1 MAKGDLGIDL
11 GTASFIVYQKG
22 KGIVLY
28 EPSVVTVSRKT
39 GEIIA
44 VGEDARKMIGK
55 THKDLVAIKPMK
67 DGVIANYKVI
77 EAVLREFF
85 KRTIGKF
92 KFFKPEVVIGVPT
105 KITSVEKRAVFEAS
119 ISAGAR
125 KVHIVS
131 EPLAAAIGAGI
142 DVTKSEGSMVIDIG
156 GGTTDIAVISLGG
169 IVVGDS
175 IKVAGTT
182 MDEAIVK
189 YVKKKYGLVIGETTA
204 EEIKKNIGKVHP
216 DYDTFEME
224 IRGRDAVSGLPRTDV
239 INSDDVMEA
248 IRPAINTIVTKLK
261 AILEI
266 TPPELA
272 SDIIENGI
280 ILTGGGSLIR
290 GIDRAIE
297 EEIGVKAM
305 TTEDPIMSVAKG
317 TGILLDDKQLL
328 QTVAETYER

>member
-28 EPSVVTVSRKT
+28 EPSVVTISRKT
-39 GEIIA
+39 GSIIA
-44 VGEDARKMIGK
+44 IGEEARKMVGK
-55 THKDLVAIKPMK
+55 THKELVAIKPMK

-142 DVTKSEGSMVIDIG
+142 EVTKSEGSMVIDIG

-175 IKVAGTT
+175 IKVAGSS
-182 MDEAIVK
+182 MNEAIVK

-204 EEIKKNIGKVHP
+204 EEVKKNIGKVHP

-248 IRPAINTIVTKLK
+248 IKPLVNTIISRIKST
-261 AILEI
+261 LER

-272 SDIIENGI
+272 SDIIGNGI

-290 GIDRAIE
+290 GIDRTIE
-297 EEIGVKAM
+297 EEIGVRAM
-305 TTEDPIMSVAKG
+305 VTDDPIMSVAKG
-317 TGILLDDKQLL
+317 TGVLLDDRELL
-328 QTVAETYER
+328 RTVAETYER

>member
-28 EPSVVTVSRKT
+28 EPSVVTISRKT
-39 GEIIA
+39 GAIVAI
-44 VGEDARKMIGK
+44 GEEARKMIGK

-142 DVTKSEGSMVIDIG
+142 EVTKSEGSMVIDIG

-175 IKVAGTT
+175 IKVAGSL
-182 MDEAIVK
+182 MNEAIVK

-204 EEIKKNIGKVHP
+204 EEVKKNIGKVHP
-216 DYDTFEME
+216 DYDTFDME

-248 IRPAINTIVTKLK
+248 IKPLVNTIISKVKST
-261 AILEI
+261 LER

-272 SDIIENGI
+272 SDIIGNGI

-297 EEIGVKAM
+297 EEIGVRAM
-305 TTEDPIMSVAKG
+305 VTDDPIMSVAKG
-317 TGILLDDKQLL
+317 TGILLDDRELL

>member
-1 MAKGDLGIDL
+1 VAKGDLGIDL

-28 EPSVVTVSRKT
+28 EPSVVTISRKT
-39 GEIIA
+39 GAIVAI
-44 VGEDARKMIGK
+44 GEEARKMIGK

-142 DVTKSEGSMVIDIG
+142 EVTKSEGSMVIDIG

-175 IKVAGTT
+175 IKVAGSL
-182 MDEAIVK
+182 MNEAIVK

-204 EEIKKNIGKVHP
+204 EEVKKNIGKVHP

-248 IRPAINTIVTKLK
+248 IKPLVNTIISKIK
-261 AILEI
+261 SILER

-272 SDIIENGI
+272 SDIIGNGI

-297 EEIGVKAM
+297 EEIGVRAM
-305 TTEDPIMSVAKG
+305 VTDDPIMSVARG
-317 TGILLDDKQLL
+317 TGVLLDNRELL